1 MGRGDSTIDSLSWH
15 REDRGMLSRAILL
28 FASQVSR
35 ESRRID
41 STVIRVLYAGF
52 ALSILFT
59 IAVLD
64 PPEAGLALLR
74 AMTVVH
80 AALAVLLAVR
90 RAGDIAGDR
99 ASGVVGLLYL
109 SGIDSQSVVLAQ
121 LMQVTTAF
129 LSVWVVR
136 VPMLVLAYH
145 LGGTSLHQILQVEVL
160 LLGLFGMTVSAGLL
174 LGHYSPDR
182 AMSRMVFLLPP
193 QLDFGLAIPSLL
205 VAIVHFLTPYNVP
218 LSVEYA
224 FDTLGYL
231 RTTSCLVNTLK
242 TSYPSAIYLCPLA
255 LQLGIAGLSLW
266 AWRRVYFTCLDEAA
280 VPPTPEN
287 TPQPLRPSQSKS
299 RPSRPIWDDGLA
311 WQAYYVHSDGEQ
323 NVILRSMVIV
333 LCLAGV
339 LVLVS
344 LNDPGYRAIGM
355 ALLIIPTGLMM
366 LIGRGKVSDCLQ
378 KEIKDKTLPSLLMT
392 PHTPLELCD
401 GWGRG
406 AGKLMQPDLVL
417 YAACL
422 VGCLL
427 YGPLDLAPIICVG
440 AILLLA
446 SGPFFV
452 LSPLVPFSFS
462 GILTGLGLIVAVLC
476 MLVISV
482 SFSVLVHPWLG
493 PLLLLPMAG
502 AWNWWCRSMIPD
514 WFAKKQEEL
523 V

>member
-1 MGRGDSTIDSLSWH
+1 
-15 REDRGMLSRAILL
+15 MLSRAILL
-28 FASQVSR
+28 FASQVPR

-41 STVIRVLYAGF
+41 STVIRALYAVLS
-52 ALSILFT
+52 LSILFT
-59 IAVLD
+59 VSELD
-64 PPEAGLALLR
+64 PHEAGLALLR

-90 RAGDIAGDR
+90 LAGDIAGDR

-109 SGIDSQSVVLAQ
+109 SGIESKSVVLAQ
-121 LMQVTTAF
+121 LMHMATAF

-145 LGGTSLHQILQVEVL
+145 LGGTTLHQILQVEAL
-160 LLGLFGMTVSAGLL
+160 LLGLFGMTVSAGQL

-193 QLDFGLAIPSLL
+193 MLDFGLTLPSLL
-205 VAIVHFLTPYNVP
+205 VAVVHYLTPYNVP

-224 FDTLGYL
+224 LDNLGYL
-231 RTTSCLVNTLK
+231 RTTSCLFHTLR
-242 TSYPSAIYLCPLA
+242 SPGPSTIYLCPLV
-255 LQLGIAGLSLW
+255 LQLGIAVLSLW
-266 AWRRVYFTCLDEAA
+266 AWRRVYFTCLDEAE

-287 TPQPLRPSQSKS
+287 TPQPLRPSKSKS

-311 WQAYYVHSDGEQ
+311 WQAYYVHSDGTQ
-323 NVILRSMVIV
+323 NVLVRSIGIVSCLLGVIV
-333 LCLAGV
+333 L
-339 LVLVS
+339 VS
-344 LNDPGYRAIGM
+344 MNDPGYRGMGM

-366 LIGRGKVSDCLQ
+366 FIGRGKVSDCLQ
-378 KEIKDKTLPSLLMT
+378 KEIKDKTLPALLMT
-392 PHTPLELCD
+392 PHSAMELCD

-406 AGKLMQPDLVL
+406 AWKLMQPDLVL

-422 VGCLL
+422 VGCLI
-427 YGPLDLAPIICVG
+427 YAPMDLAPIICGG
-440 AILLLA
+440 AILILA

-462 GILTGLGLIVAVLC
+462 GILTGLGLIAAVLLI
-476 MLVISV
+476 LVVSV
-482 SFSVLVHPWLG
+482 PCSVHVHPWLG
-493 PLLLLPMAG
+493 PVMMLPLAWG
-502 AWNWWCRSMIPD
+502 WNWLCQRMIPS
-514 WFAKKQEEL
+514 WFAKKQDEI

>member
-1 MGRGDSTIDSLSWH
+1 
-15 REDRGMLSRAILL
+15 MLSRAIQL

-59 IAVLD
+59 IAELD

-90 RAGDIAGDR
+90 LAGDIAGDR

-136 VPMLVLAYH
+136 VPLLVLAFH
-145 LGGTSLHQILQVEVL
+145 LGGTSLHQILQVEAL
-160 LLGLFGMTVSAGLL
+160 LVGLFGMTVSAGLL
-174 LGHYSPDR
+174 VGHYSPDR

-193 QLDFGLAIPSLL
+193 LLDFGLAIPSLL
-205 VAIVHFLTPYNVP
+205 VKAIHALTTFNVP

-224 FDTLGYL
+224 FDCLGYL
-231 RTTSCLVNTLK
+231 RTTSCLFNSLRAT
-242 TSYPSAIYLCPLA
+242 YPSNLYLLPLL

-266 AWRRVYFTCLDEAA
+266 AWRRVYFTCLDEAE
-280 VPPTPEN
+280 VPATPEN
-287 TPQPLRPSQSKS
+287 TPQPLRPSKSKS

-311 WQAYYVHSDGEQ
+311 WQAYYVHSDGTQ
-323 NVILRSMVIV
+323 NVLARSLGIGACLVGVIV
-333 LCLAGV
+333 L
-339 LVLVS
+339 VS
-344 LNDPGYRAIGM
+344 MNDPGYRAMGM

-366 LIGRGKVSDCLQ
+366 FIGRGKVSDCLQ
-378 KEIKDKTLPSLLMT
+378 KEIKDKTLPALLMT
-392 PHTPLELCD
+392 PHSAIELCD

-406 AGKLMQPDLVL
+406 AWKLMQPDLVL

-427 YGPLDLAPIICVG
+427 YAPLDLAPIICGG

-462 GILTGLGLIVAVLC
+462 GILTGLGLIAAVLVI
-476 MLVISV
+476 LVISV
-482 SFSVLVHPWLG
+482 PLSVEIHPWLG
-493 PLLLLPMAG
+493 PLILLPLAWG
-502 AWNWWCRSMIPD
+502 WNWLCRRMIPN

-523 V
+523 A